1 MYSMCSSRVLSQFLG
16 VMVVAM
22 LLVACAGPPQKR
34 TTASSPTPTTSD
46 YLIGPGDSLQV
57 FVWRNPEISVTVPVR
72 PDGKIST
79 PLVEDMV
86 AVGKTPT
93 QLGRDIEKILAKYIR
108 TPIVTVIV
116 TNFVGTFGAQIRVVG
131 QAANPKALSY
141 REKMTLLD
149 VMIEVGGLAEFAA
162 GNRASLVR
170 RINGH
175 QKVFKV
181 RLEDL
186 MKKGDITANVAM
198 RPGDILI
205 IPEARF

>member
-1 MYSMCSSRVLSQFLG
+1 MNFSYAISRMWLVII
-16 VMVVAM
+16 VN
-22 LLVACAGPPQKR
+22 LLLIACASPQSK
-34 TTASSPTPTTSD
+34 TVTAPAPRSSE

-93 QLGRDIEKILAKYIR
+93 QLGRDIEKVLSKYVR

-162 GNRASLVR
+162 GNRATLVR
-170 RINGH
+170 RVNGT
-175 QKVFKV
+175 QKAFKV

-186 MKKGDITANVAM
+186 VKKGDITANVAM
-198 RPGDILI
+198 QPGDILI